1 MELRQRPDRGDQ
13 VYQTDRRRQSGGG
26 HLHDVHA
33 GPAAARRLHGGLR
46 WNTTSGYKN
55 AITSE
60 LFLTLAALL
69 HQRTPGEQG
78 GYLTWAQRAWEAA
91 ALT

>member
-1 MELRQRPDRGDQ
+1 MGPCVTGPGWPPAPARGWD
-13 VYQTDRRRQSGGG
+13 DACG
-26 HLHDVHA
+26 
-33 GPAAARRLHGGLR
+33 GGLR

-78 GYLTWAQRAWEAA
+78 GYLTWAQRLP
-91 ALT
+91 LTG